1 MACKLLVIATLV
13 AVSNAGDYVGSPA
26 GYARPIASYASPA
39 VSYAAPAL
47 SYAQPAV
54 ASYAAPAVVSY
65 AAPAVAKVAVNTD
78 YDPNPQY
85 SYAYSITRRNRRPAM
100 EMSSRVSYSL
110 VEPDGTRRIV
120 EYTAD
125 PHNGFNAVVH
135 REPAV
140 HATKVAAVAAPV
152 ARYAAPAVAYAAPVA
167 RYASPAVSYAAPA
180 VSYAASP
187 TLSYAAAAPAIS
199 YAAPVARYAAPAVS
213 YAAPAVSY
221 AAPIAR
227 AAYAAPAVSYAAAP
241 AVSYA
246 ASPAVSYAAPVAR
259 YAAPA
264 VSYAAPV
271 ARYAAPAVSYAAP
284 VASYAAPAVSYAAP
298 VLSVIAVCLAV
309 ARAGLLPYSAGAA
322 PRYVSPGVGTADYDP
337 NPQYSFSYS
346 VADAVTGDN
355 KNQQETRNGDH
366 VQGSYS
372 LVEPDGSTRTV
383 HYTADPVNGF
393 NAVVEKSGAGIKPGF
408 AATAPRPFAP
418 AYTAPRPLAPAYT
431 APTYVAP
438 RPFAPAYTAPTY
450 AAPRPFAPAYA
461 APRPLAPTYGAA
473 KFGHGYAVAV
483 TRAAVLLTKDGEYE
497 DHPQY
502 QYEYSVS
509 DPVTGDSKSQRES
522 RDGDIVRGSYS
533 LVDPD
538 GSVRTV
544 TYTADPINGF
554 SAVVEK
560 NGVSTAFPASPVYS
574 FAYSVN
580 DALTGDSKSQHESRD
595 GDVVHGSYSLVEPD
609 GNIRTVKYT
618 ADPINGFNA
627 VVDRQPSVHYAAK
640 AVAPIAY
647 AAPAVAYAKAPVYDY
662 AAAPLAK
669 VVREEYADAYPQYQ
683 FAYTVQDTLTG
694 DSKAQEE
701 TRDGG
706 VVRGSYSLIEPDG
719 VRRTVNYYADPH
731 NGFNAVVQRDLPV
744 AVAAVKA
751 APASLVK
758 AAPVLV

>member
-1 MACKLLVIATLV
+1 ML
-13 AVSNAGDYVGSPA
+13 
-26 GYARPIASYASPA
+26 RP
-39 VSYAAPAL
+39 
-47 SYAQPAV
+47 Q
-54 ASYAAPAVVSY
+54 
-65 AAPAVAKVAVNTD
+65 
-78 YDPNPQY
+78 
-85 SYAYSITRRNRRPAM
+85 
-100 EMSSRVSYSL
+100 
-110 VEPDGTRRIV
+110 
-120 EYTAD
+120 
-125 PHNGFNAVVH
+125 
-135 REPAV
+135 
-140 HATKVAAVAAPV
+140 
-152 ARYAAPAVAYAAPVA
+152 
-167 RYASPAVSYAAPA
+167 
-180 VSYAASP
+180 
-187 TLSYAAAAPAIS
+187 
-199 YAAPVARYAAPAVS
+199 
-213 YAAPAVSY
+213 
-221 AAPIAR
+221 
-227 AAYAAPAVSYAAAP
+227 
-241 AVSYA
+241 
-246 ASPAVSYAAPVAR
+246 
-259 YAAPA
+259 
-264 VSYAAPV
+264 
-271 ARYAAPAVSYAAP
+271 
-284 VASYAAPAVSYAAP
+284 
-298 VLSVIAVCLAV
+298 VLSVIAACLAV

-346 VADAVTGDN
+346 VADALTGDN

-418 AYTAPRPLAPAYT
+418 AYTAPTYAAPRPFAPAYT

-450 AAPRPFAPAYA
+450 AAPRPCLSA
-461 APRPLAPTYGAA
+461 LLMI
-473 KFGHGYAVAV
+473 VAV

-544 TYTADPINGF
+544 TYTADPVNGF

-560 NGVSTAFPASPVYS
+560 NGVSTAYPASPVVRAVVAPVPVRTPVVPVLPPAPAYAAAPAYVAPAYSAHASPDYPDSYPQYS

-662 AAAPLAK
+662 
-669 VVREEYADAYPQYQ
+669 
-683 FAYTVQDTLTG
+683 G
-694 DSKAQEE
+694 
-701 TRDGG
+701 
-706 VVRGSYSLIEPDG
+706 YSH
-719 VRRTVNYYADPH
+719 Y
-731 NGFNAVVQRDLPV
+731 
-744 AVAAVKA
+744 
-751 APASLVK
+751 
-758 AAPVLV
+758 